1 MSARRRLFVSLVA
14 CLLLGGALTGVV
26 LSRDGRARPATRPG
40 VAQDRPGPVLLVP
53 GFGGGTASLE
63 RLAARLRAAGRT
75 ATVVPLPGDGTG
87 DLTAQ
92 TVALDVAV
100 ARAIASGAASVDIVG
115 FSAGGVVARLWAA
128 DHKGAAKARR
138 IVTLGAPHH
147 GTDLAALAGV
157 LAPGSCPLACRQ
169 LVPGSALITRLNQG
183 DETPDG
189 PEWVSIW
196 TAQDQVVTP
205 PDSARLTGARNVV
218 VQKVCAGR
226 AVAHGQLPTDPVV
239 EGLVLRA
246 LGAKPFVAP
255 TPADCAALSATG

>member
-26 LSRDGRARPATRPG
+26 LSRDGRARPAARPG
-40 VAQDRPGPVLLVP
+40 VAHDRPGPVLLVP

-128 DHKGAAKARR
+128 DHKGAA
-138 IVTLGAPHH
+138 
-147 GTDLAALAGV
+147 
-157 LAPGSCPLACRQ
+157 
-169 LVPGSALITRLNQG
+169 
-183 DETPDG
+183 
-189 PEWVSIW
+189 
-196 TAQDQVVTP
+196 
-205 PDSARLTGARNVV
+205 
-218 VQKVCAGR
+218 
-226 AVAHGQLPTDPVV
+226 
-239 EGLVLRA
+239 
-246 LGAKPFVAP
+246 
-255 TPADCAALSATG
+255 